1 MVDDNPE
8 CHIQYDVDNIPN
20 HDTLLSVF
28 YPFIFILCI
37 LLINRVP
44 SGKTRLK
51 YINLIIIGFLLRFIV
66 ILEYKNVGM

>member
-1 MVDDNPE
+1 MTRFSL
-8 CHIQYDVDNIPN
+8 Y
-20 HDTLLSVF
+20 F

-66 ILEYKNVGM
+66 ILEYKNDWNVMYPYLFYNFN